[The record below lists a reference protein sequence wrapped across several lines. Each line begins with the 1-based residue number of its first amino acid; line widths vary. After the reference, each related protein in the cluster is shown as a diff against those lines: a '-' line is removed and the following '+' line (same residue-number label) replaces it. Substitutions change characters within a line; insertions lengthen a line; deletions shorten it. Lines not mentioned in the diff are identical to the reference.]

1 LRLVIVLLE
10 GSIEVSHNFAC
21 WGFENLFSYTGFG
34 VTSARPRPTYPTT
47 PDRFGHVALPELK
60 IESELRDLL
69 TADQKREIRAPG
81 PKFKAV
87 IAASFL

>member
-1 LRLVIVLLE
+1 LFLLE
-10 GSIEVSHNFAC
+10 AASKVSHNFAC
-21 WGFENLFSYTGFG
+21 WAFENLFSYTGFG
-34 VTSARPRPTYPTT
+34 VTSAPTAHILHT

-60 IESELRDLL
+60 IENELRVLS

-87 IAASFL
+87 IAATFL